1 MTKRVRDT
9 YLVKNNFIG
18 TYDVI
23 TLRSRSFKK
32 YLKSFSI
39 RATIPK
45 VIQYYLEENQL
56 SPDQL

>member
-9 YLVKNNFIG
+9 YLVKNNLIG

-23 TLRSRSFKK
+23 TLRSRGFKK
-32 YLKSFSI
+32 YFKSFSI
-39 RATIPK
+39 RAAIPK
-45 VIQYYLEENQL
+45 IVQYYLEESRL